1 MKNEKREEVTL
12 MKREKT
18 EVQLKTKK
26 GNLIKKRGRYIDEKY
41 EKVNL
46 MKKEEVNL
54 MK

>member
-26 GNLIKKRGRYIDEKY
+26 GNLIKKED
-41 EKVNL
+41 VTL
-46 MKKEEVNL
+46 MKN
-54 MK
+54 MKKSI